1 MQPEHLPVCPGH
13 PAQSGGQTQSALLY
27 QTLPCA
33 CHVLKACCPYQT
45 LKLLDVKGA
54 AHAST
59 RTSGWGQALS
69 SPCAMCQ
76 FPRSE
81 LHPSIAPFE
90 YCELPLQPAKTAK
103 ASLTDPAILG
113 SVADRRQEEASA
125 KSGPHRHQIT
135 EVRCTITPLISSLTF
150 PAHPAERASFDMCV
164 LLMQALMCLAQPR
177 R

>member
-13 PAQSGGQTQSALLY
+13 PAQSGGCVLY
-27 QTLPCA
+27 QTLPVY
-33 CHVLKACCPYQT
+33 HVLKACSPYQT

-59 RTSGWGQALS
+59 RTSGWGQALIA
-69 SPCAMCQ
+69 PCAMCL

-81 LHPSIAPFE
+81 LHPSIAPLE
-90 YCELPLQPAKTAK
+90 YCELRLKPSKTAK
-103 ASLTDPAILG
+103 ASLTDPGILG
-113 SVADRRQEEASA
+113 SVADGRQEEASA
-125 KSGPHRHQIT
+125 KSGPNRHQIT
-135 EVRCTITPLISSLTF
+135 EVGCTVTALISSLTF

-164 LLMQALMCLAQPR
+164 LLMKALMCPAQPR